1 MPDEKINKREKYP
14 EQRLYKSWQLK
25 RLIKQMECN
34 LSDMSACILTI
45 DLRQQ
50 KVKECKAM
58 LFEIALRLD

>member
-1 MPDEKINKREKYP
+1 MSDEKINKREKYP

-34 LSDMSACILTI
+34 LSDMSACIITI
-45 DLRQQ
+45 DRQ

-58 LFEIALRLD
+58 LSEIALRLD